1 MPKKMDQPLDY
12 IFIDTSVFQQERFFK
27 ETGRVSKLLKLAEDG
42 YIRILLPIITEKE
55 WLKHFREHAEL
66 NLRCN
71 EIERKI
77 ELLGQNESASK
88 FLREY
93 NSLLD
98 SYDSLEN
105 IDKVFKER
113 ISHKGVTRIN
123 YSFFEDATAEV
134 FDKYFEQNKPFGS
147 GGKAKEFPD
156 AFVLAALE
164 KYAKENKLNR
174 VVIFSLDKDM
184 SGYCSQLLVE
194 ESINE
199 YLNSLLK
206 ERIPDVDKKEK
217 QRKDIDKLFNYIG
230 AAKPEFE
237 SVLKKHIEQYLSE
250 TDLYNSHFC
259 YADIED
265 VSNLKFSL
273 DITAKDMDILSVSDD
288 IIEAVCFPEIDG
300 TVLVTHFSEE
310 DSVWDSEEKEWF
322 YESYKTTE
330 VVISS
335 YLPVVVRMER
345 NELDMGQDPNVEIVD
360 IDYRPLQSSLDDENY

>member
-1 MPKKMDQPLDY
+1 M
-12 IFIDTSVFQQERFFK
+12 
-27 ETGRVSKLLKLAEDG
+27 
-42 YIRILLPIITEKE
+42 
-55 WLKHFREHAEL
+55 
-66 NLRCN
+66 
-71 EIERKI
+71 
-77 ELLGQNESASK
+77 
-88 FLREY
+88 
-93 NSLLD
+93 
-98 SYDSLEN
+98 
-105 IDKVFKER
+105 
-113 ISHKGVTRIN
+113 
-123 YSFFEDATAEV
+123 
-134 FDKYFEQNKPFGS
+134 
-147 GGKAKEFPD
+147 
-156 AFVLAALE
+156 
-164 KYAKENKLNR
+164 
-174 VVIFSLDKDM
+174 
-184 SGYCSQLLVE
+184 
-194 ESINE
+194 
-199 YLNSLLK
+199 
-206 ERIPDVDKKEK
+206 
-217 QRKDIDKLFNYIG
+217 FNYIG

-265 VSNLKFSL
+265 ISNLKFSL

-288 IIEAVCFPEIDG
+288 IIEAVCFPKIDG